1 MNIPPL
7 LNLPPCC
14 DLQIRPDSDSRRA
27 GMEVFDCLRR
37 RWVALTPEEWVRQNF
52 VRFLIQYKG
61 FPPALM
67 ANEVALRLNSTSR
80 RADTMVY
87 TRTLR
92 PLAVVEY
99 KAPEVPVTQKVFDQ
113 IARYNLALDAP
124 FLIVSNGMRHFCC
137 RYGGGSYE
145 FLPDI
150 PAYGEMTDYLMK

>member
-7 LNLPPCC
+7 LNLPPCE
-14 DLQIRPDSDSRRA
+14 LQIRPDSDSRRA
-27 GMEVFDCLRR
+27 GMEIFDCLRR

-52 VRFLIQYKG
+52 VRYLIQYKG
-61 FPPALM
+61 FPPSLM
-67 ANEVALRLNSTSR
+67 ANEVALKLNGTGR

-87 TRTLR
+87 TRALR

-113 IARYNLALDAP
+113 IARYNLVLGAA
-124 FLIVSNGMRHFCC
+124 FLVVSNGMRHFCC
-137 RYGGGSYE
+137 RYGDGSYE

>member
-7 LNLPPCC
+7 LNLPPCE
-14 DLQIRPDSDSRRA
+14 LQIRPDSDSRRA
-27 GMEVFDCLRR
+27 GMEVYDCLRR
-37 RWVALTPEEWVRQNF
+37 RWVAMTPEEWVRQNF

-67 ANEVALRLNSTSR
+67 ANEVALKLNGTGR

-87 TRTLR
+87 TRALR

-113 IARYNLALDAP
+113 IARYNLVLGAA
-124 FLIVSNGMRHFCC
+124 FLVVSNGVRHFCC
-137 RYGGGSYE
+137 RYRGGSYE

>member
-87 TRTLR
+87 TRTLG

-113 IARYNLALDAP
+113 IARYNLVLDAP